1 MEIFTGEWWSK
12 ENKEC
17 PQYHWIKI
25 FSVDK
30 VGQVGICRQFGV
42 PEKCAHYDI
51 LPRE

>member
-1 MEIFTGEWWSK
+1 MMIKGKQRMSTISLNKNIF
-12 ENKEC
+12 C
-17 PQYHWIKI
+17 
-25 FSVDK
+25 V